1 MSGSKVQVRAFTL
14 VEVTLALGM
23 AAISL
28 TVVFALLPVGLQT
41 SYSATEQA
49 ASNDILA
56 AVIADLRATAPTSP
70 RGNSAISAQFG
81 IDIPGN
87 SGGSESTVT
96 LYFDSQDRVLPS
108 PDGSRYR
115 LTATFLP
122 NGGEPRAATLV
133 NLKMTWPAPA
143 EPANALGSA
152 EAFIALDRN

>member
-1 MSGSKVQVRAFTL
+1 MSGTKAQVRAFTL

-28 TVVFALLPVGLQT
+28 IAIFALLPVGLQT
-41 SYSATEQA
+41 SYRATEQT

-56 AVIADLRATAPTSP
+56 AVIADLRATTPTSP

-87 SGGSESTVT
+87 SGGAGSTVT
-96 LYFDSQDRVLPS
+96 LYFDSQGRVLPS

-115 LTATFLP
+115 LTVMFP
-122 NGGEPRAATLV
+122 PSGGGSRAATFAD
-133 NLKMTWPAPA
+133 LKMTWPAPA

-152 EAFIALDRN
+152 ETFVALDRN

>member
-28 TVVFALLPVGLQT
+28 IAIFALLPVGLQT
-41 SYSATEQA
+41 SYSAAEQA

-81 IDIPGN
+81 IDVPGN
-87 SGGSESTVT
+87 SGGSGSTVT
-96 LYFDSQDRVLPS
+96 LYFDSQGRVLPS

-115 LTATFLP
+115 LTVMFPPGGGGSKAATFA
-122 NGGEPRAATLV
+122 E
-133 NLKMTWPAPA
+133 LKMTWPAIA

-152 EAFIALDRN
+152 ETIIALDRN